1 MSATGWTPV
10 VVAHTLAAV
19 SALGLGACLLAGVK
33 GNRTHRLPGWLWVL
47 LMATVALL
55 SFGIQGAGRWSWIHG
70 LSLFTLAMLVWAVS
84 RARAHQVAAHR
95 RSMQGLYL
103 GALVITG
110 AFTLLPHR
118 LLGQWL
124 WGGGP

>member
-1 MSATGWTPV
+1 MSTTGWTPV
-10 VVAHTLAAV
+10 VMTHTVAAV
-19 SALGLGACLLAGVK
+19 SALALGAWLLAGAK
-33 GNRTHRLPGWLWVL
+33 GNRKHRLLGWLWVV
-47 LMATVALL
+47 LMAMVALL
-55 SFGIQGAGRWSWIHG
+55 SFGIQTSGRWSWIHG

-95 RSMQGLYL
+95 RSMWGLYL

-124 WGGGP
+124 WGGWP